1 MGLSLEAQVGSRQV
15 ADGSENPIRSGRFGE
30 LIVSEATGRYYEL
43 SKQGRIFTA
52 ARQAGAAMGTAL
64 TLTAVTITLYNP
76 SGSGVNLAI
85 LHTAVALTATQTT
98 TATGSVIVYA
108 ANVDPAA
115 AIPTTVT
122 ALTVYPCLL
131 GGSFASLGR
140 AYSAAT
146 LPAAPVVV
154 RVHPWGYNNFTTNA
168 ASGGSAA
175 VDYVDG
181 ALCLAPGTAVTLQEI
196 ATTTTSTGIMS
207 ITWCEIPI

>member
-1 MGLSLEAQVGSRQV
+1 MNLELQVGPRIV
-15 ADGSENPIRSGRFGE
+15 ADGSENIARAGRFGE
-30 LIVSEATGRYYEL
+30 LFTSESTGRFYEL
-43 SKQGRIFTA
+43 SKQGRIFTT

-64 TLTAVTITLYNP
+64 TATAVTLTLYNP

-85 LHTAVALTATQTT
+85 LQSTVALTATQTT

-115 AIPTTVT
+115 AIPTTTT
-122 ALTVYPCLL
+122 ALTVYPALL
-131 GGSFASLGR
+131 GGAFASVAR

-154 RVHPWGYNNFTTNA
+154 RVHPFAFNSFTTNA
-168 ASGGSAA
+168 SSGGAGA
-175 VDYVDG
+175 TDYVDG

-196 ATTTTSTGIMS
+196 ATTTTSSGIMS